1 MTINDRVIRFR
12 RTVLANCILAESAP
26 QGNVSRLIKEKL
38 MNKNYAV
45 AQKTAAVI
53 MTALSRGFES
63 AEAFRDKAYKPNP
76 LTEEEAL
83 SLDPADF
90 NALFDE
96 CMKVFYGD
104 GTITVQTEESTGKK
118 TDEAET

>member
-1 MTINDRVIRFR
+1 MTINNREIRFR

-26 QGNVSRLIKEKL
+26 QGDVGKLIKEKL
-38 MNKNYAV
+38 MHKNYAI

-53 MTALSRGFES
+53 MTALSRGYES
-63 AEAFRDKAYKPNP
+63 AEAFRDKAYQPNP

-104 GTITVQTEESTGKK
+104 GTITVQTEQTGKK